1 MKRTSEMRMNMKK
14 IIGFSSIVIVV
25 LLSVWGYFYFNT
37 SPSKVAEEAA
47 NSTKMVNVFEENNT
61 LIFEPKKNQQ
71 ETSVILYPGAFVN
84 ALSYAPLAK
93 ELADSGYKTYVV
105 EMPLDLA
112 VFGKNKAEAIMNE
125 NADEHFVIGGHSLGG
140 VMAARFAH
148 EHTSDLRGV
157 FFLASYPDKKGSL
170 KQTTLPVLSI
180 TASNDGVLNFKK
192 FEENKKYL
200 SDEATFLSIKGGN
213 HAQFGSYGKQN
224 GDHKASISAEMQT
237 DETAEAMLN
246 WLQNSVN

>member
-1 MKRTSEMRMNMKK
+1 MKK
-14 IIGFSSIVIVV
+14 IIGFSSVVIVV
-25 LLSVWGYFYFNT
+25 LLAIWGYFYFNT
-37 SPSKVAEEAA
+37 APNEVAEEAA
-47 NSTKMVNVFEENNT
+47 NPTQAVNVFEENNT
-61 LIFEPKKNQQ
+61 LIFEPKKEQAK
-71 ETSVILYPGAFVN
+71 TSVILYPGAFVN

-125 NADEHFVIGGHSLGG
+125 NADEQFVIGGHSLGG

-148 EHTSDLRGV
+148 EHASDLRGV

-170 KQTTLPVLSI
+170 KQSGLPVLSI

-200 SDEATFLSIKGGN
+200 SNEATFLNINGGN
-213 HAQFGSYGKQN
+213 HAQFGSYGKQS
-224 GDHKASISAEMQT
+224 GDHDASISAAKQT
-237 DETAEAMLN
+237 AETAEAITN